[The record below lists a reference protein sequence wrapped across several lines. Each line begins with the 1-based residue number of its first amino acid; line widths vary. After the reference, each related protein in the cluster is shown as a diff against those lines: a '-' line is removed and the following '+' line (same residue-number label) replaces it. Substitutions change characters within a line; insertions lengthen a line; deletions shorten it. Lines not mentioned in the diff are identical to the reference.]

1 MSLEL
6 KPVEKLIPSFIWSQ
20 GRHPISL
27 SLKVASPH
35 GYSESQQKVWD
46 GALWP
51 SSDPGKILEPIVA
64 DSIIRG
70 LGINSP

>member
-1 MSLEL
+1 MSMEL
-6 KPVEKLIPSFIWSQ
+6 KAVEKLIPSCIWSR
-20 GRHPISL
+20 GRHPLGL

-51 SSDPGKILEPIVA
+51 SLDPGKIFEPIVA